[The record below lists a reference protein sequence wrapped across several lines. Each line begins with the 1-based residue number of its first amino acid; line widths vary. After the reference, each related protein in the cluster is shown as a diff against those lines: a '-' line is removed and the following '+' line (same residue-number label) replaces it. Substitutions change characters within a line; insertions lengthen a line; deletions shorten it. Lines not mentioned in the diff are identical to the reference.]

1 VWGCP
6 AETKVFNPNIG
17 KLDSKAVSCHFIGYP
32 DKSKG
37 YHFYC
42 PDRHT
47 KFVEIRHAMFL
58 EDDMV
63 RRSMVVQEINF
74 EDKRVYVPALMVQEP
89 FFLLPVAAAPTVS
102 GTVVTTLV
110 ANSLVV
116 TINDHEEPILQDPIE
131 PVVAHEEESQ

>member
-1 VWGCP
+1 MLS
-6 AETKVFNPNIG
+6 F
-17 KLDSKAVSCHFIGYP
+17 LLS
-32 DKSKG
+32 
-37 YHFYC
+37 
-42 PDRHT
+42 
-47 KFVEIRHAMFL
+47 L